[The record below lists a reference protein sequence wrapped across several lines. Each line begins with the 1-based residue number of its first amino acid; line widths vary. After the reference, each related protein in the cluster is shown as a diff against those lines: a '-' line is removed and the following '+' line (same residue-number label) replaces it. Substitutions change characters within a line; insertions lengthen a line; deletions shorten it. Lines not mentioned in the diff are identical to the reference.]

1 MEPLEKKERKLEF
14 LRELNKRGVELV
26 NKQLERTI
34 NEVALIKLNIDL
46 EKRKSLRDSK
56 IDKLLNK

>member
-1 MEPLEKKERKLEF
+1 MEPLEKKERRLEF

-46 EKRKSLRDSK
+46 EKRKALRDSK
-56 IDKLLNK
+56 IDKVLKC

>member
-1 MEPLEKKERKLEF
+1 MEPLEKKERRLEF